1 MYLKQLLIFDPIA
14 QLWKVNSNKMEN
26 AFCTWKLASKIWK
39 IPEPGEEAGYI
50 TNDSEIL
57 IHDENNKIIADEV
70 ILKEKSVKTGFQK
83 WLVGTKNSEGWFTIK
98 HQATGKYLTTED
110 NDNDCTAT
118 LKSRF

>member
-1 MYLKQLLIFDPIA
+1 MLLGISLQIA
-14 QLWKVNSNKMEN
+14 QLWKLNSDKLEN

-39 IPEPGEEAGYI
+39 IPEPGEEGDI

-83 WLVGTKNSEGWFTIK
+83 WLVGTKNSDGWFTIK
-98 HQATGKYLTTED
+98 HQTTGKYLTTED

>member
-1 MYLKQLLIFDPIA
+1 MLIFHPIA
-14 QLWKVNSNKMEN
+14 QLWKLSSDKLEN

-39 IPEPGEEAGYI
+39 IPGPGETGDI

-98 HQATGKYLTTED
+98 HNATGKYLTTE
-110 NDNDCTAT
+110 NNESECIAT
-118 LKSRF
+118 LKGMF

>member
-1 MYLKQLLIFDPIA
+1 MLIFHPIA
-14 QLWKVNSNKMEN
+14 QLWKLNGDKLEN

-39 IPEPGEEAGYI
+39 IPGPGESGDI

-70 ILKEKSVKTGFQK
+70 ILKEKSVKTGFQT

-98 HQATGKYLTTED
+98 HNATGKYLTTE
-110 NDNDCTAT
+110 NNESECIAT
-118 LKSRF
+118 LKGMF

>member
-1 MYLKQLLIFDPIA
+1 
-14 QLWKVNSNKMEN
+14 MEN

-39 IPEPGEEAGYI
+39 IPEPGESGDI

-70 ILKEKSVKTGFQK
+70 ILKEKSVKTGFQT

-98 HQATGKYLTTED
+98 HNATGKYLTTE
-110 NDNDCTAT
+110 NNESECIAT
-118 LKSRF
+118 LKGMF